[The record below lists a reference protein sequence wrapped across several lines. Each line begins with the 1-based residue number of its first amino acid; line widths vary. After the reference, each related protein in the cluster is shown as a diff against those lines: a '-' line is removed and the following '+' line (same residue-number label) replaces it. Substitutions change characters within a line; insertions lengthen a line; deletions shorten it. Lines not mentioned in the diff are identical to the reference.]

1 MPYYPKSQIKT
12 NLYTSGREYSL
23 APPNSYFQEPYIG
36 YYHKLSNGRTYT
48 GKNPTDGTRQS
59 LYVINPNYPNNLT
72 LSSENLID
80 PNPNLIELD
89 LTTQAQQYNTL
100 LGNKTPNNRLTPAYN
115 LTTPTQKDYELG
127 VFTRYFCKKNNE
139 YKYLEIDKKTFDLLS
154 ARSKNIAWDLY
165 SPLSTLWYITGDE
178 ITVAKANKG
187 LINLIET
194 QQKWYSFSQYLKDQ
208 YLKYYLAN

>member
-1 MPYYPKSQIKT
+1 MAYYPKSQIKT
-12 NLYTSGREYSL
+12 NLYTSGGEYSL
-23 APPNSYFQEPYIG
+23 APPNSSFQESYIG

-48 GKNPTDGTRQS
+48 GKTPTDGTRQN
-59 LYVINPNYPNNLT
+59 LYTIDPNYPNKLT
-72 LSSENLID
+72 LPFETFIE
-80 PNPNLIELD
+80 PNIIELD
-89 LTTQAQQYNTL
+89 RTNQAYRYNTL
-100 LGNKTPNNRLTPAYN
+100 LGNKIPNNRLLPAYN
-115 LTTPTQKDYELG
+115 PTTPTQKDYELG

-178 ITVAKANKG
+178 IAVAKANKG